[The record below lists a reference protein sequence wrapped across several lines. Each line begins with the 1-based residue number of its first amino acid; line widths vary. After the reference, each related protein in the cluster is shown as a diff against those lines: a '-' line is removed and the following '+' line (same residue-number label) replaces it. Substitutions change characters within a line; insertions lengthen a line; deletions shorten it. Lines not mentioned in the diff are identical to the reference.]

1 MILREPRFV
10 PPRIASMG
18 ISESRGLL
26 FVAALG
32 LSAVLAF
39 AGRAQTSN
47 VSGTAPKPV
56 LGADGKPLTFAVA
69 SVRRNISGT
78 GSCNP
83 EHFFVTPDGFRMV
96 NCPLDVVLFF
106 AEVPSDGTTL
116 GFSTKGRTVGA
127 PEWMSSETYDINAR
141 LEEADLP
148 AWQNPATQ
156 KQMFHALLQALLA
169 QRCKLVVHREMRE
182 RPVYDLVIAKN
193 GPKLQ
198 KAASTSSADIA
209 AKHPDAGAVPGA
221 SGMFALGPN
230 GSVALYGVSLRTL
243 ATLLSNRAGRPVVD
257 KTGLTGLYDI
267 HLDPPQPLADTVN
280 TSDAGSSIFTTLEE
294 QLGLKL
300 ESAKE
305 PVETLVIDSVER
317 PSEN

>member
-1 MILREPRFV
+1 
-10 PPRIASMG
+10 
-18 ISESRGLL
+18 
-26 FVAALG
+26 
-32 LSAVLAF
+32 
-39 AGRAQTSN
+39 
-47 VSGTAPKPV
+47 
-56 LGADGKPLTFAVA
+56 
-69 SVRRNISGT
+69 
-78 GSCNP
+78 
-83 EHFFVTPDGFRMV
+83 MV
-96 NCPLDVVLFF
+96 NCTLEAVLFF

-116 GFSTKGRTVGA
+116 GFSTKGRTIGV
-127 PEWMSSETYDINAR
+127 PEWMSSEKYDINAR

-156 KQMFHALLQALLA
+156 KQMFHTLLEALLA

-198 KAASTSSADIA
+198 KAASTSLADIG
-209 AKHPDAGAVPGA
+209 AKHPEAGAVPGA
-221 SGMFALGPN
+221 SGMFALGRDN
-230 GSVALYGVSLRTL
+230 SVALYGVSLRTL

-267 HLDPPQPLADTVN
+267 HLDPPQPSPDAVDTP
-280 TSDAGSSIFTTLEE
+280 DGGSSIFTTLQE

-305 PVETLVIDSVER
+305 PVEILVIDSIDR

>member
-1 MILREPRFV
+1 VPELPFI
-10 PPRIASMG
+10 PPRIAKMG
-18 ISESRGLL
+18 ISGSKGLL
-26 FVAALG
+26 FVTALG

-39 AGRAQTSN
+39 AGRAQTSIIP
-47 VSGTAPKPV
+47 GATPKAV

-69 SVRRNISGT
+69 SVRRNLSGT
-78 GSCNP
+78 GSCDP

-116 GFSTKGRTVGA
+116 GFSTKGRTIGA

-141 LEEADLP
+141 LEEGDLP

-169 QRCKLVVHREMRE
+169 QRCKLLMHREMRE

-198 KAASTSSADIA
+198 KAASTSSVDIV

-230 GSVALYGVSLRTL
+230 NSVALYGVSLRTL
-243 ATLLSNRAGRPVVD
+243 TTLLSNRAGRPVVD
-257 KTGLTGLYDI
+257 KTGLTGIYDI
-267 HLDPPQPLADTVN
+267 HLDPPQPLPDPVN
-280 TSDAGSSIFTTLEE
+280 TSDVGSSIFTTLQE

-300 ESAKE
+300 EPAKE
-305 PVETLVIDSVER
+305 PVETLVIDSIER